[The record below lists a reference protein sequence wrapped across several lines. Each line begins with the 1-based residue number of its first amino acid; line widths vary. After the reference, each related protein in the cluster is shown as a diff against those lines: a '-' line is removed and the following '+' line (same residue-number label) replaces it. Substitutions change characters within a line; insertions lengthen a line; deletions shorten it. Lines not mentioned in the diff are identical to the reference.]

1 MATPGI
7 TSDTTLRLE
16 RTLAARPDQV
26 FAAWTSAEALK
37 RWFGPTNDFGIVVH
51 SLDVRVGGRYRIEMR
66 PPDSPARIVTGTYRE
81 LSPPKRLVF
90 TWAWETHPEE
100 GDTLVTVDL
109 TPQGDG
115 THLVLT
121 HERFPSAEVRESHTK
136 GWTGCLDRLV
146 QATSGAI

>member
-16 RTLAARPDQV
+16 RTLAARPEQV

-51 SLDVRVGGRYRIEMR
+51 ALDVRVGGRYRIEMR
-66 PPDSPARIVTGTYRE
+66 PPGKAPRVVTGTYRE
-81 LSPPKRLVF
+81 ITPSKRLVF
-90 TWAWETHPEE
+90 TWTWETHPEE
-100 GDTLVTVDL
+100 GDTVVTVDL
-109 TPQGDG
+109 TPQGSG

-121 HERFPSAEVRESHTK
+121 HDRFPSADVRDSHTM
-136 GWTGCLDRLV
+136 GWAGCLDRLTEFARV
-146 QATSGAI
+146 